1 MRRYLNKNYL
11 MFIIATSFI
20 CSAFVFPIITTLI
33 FSVLP
38 SFNNPAPSCVLVYYQ
53 TSNSLALTNNCGN
66 EQKVNIRIPFSFE
79 VLELGGDR
87 GVIGNRGGN
96 RCITLPPKSVY
107 LTAWRFGKFDRLES
121 CRFRFW

>member
-1 MRRYLNKNYL
+1 MRRYLNKKNL
-11 MFIIATSFI
+11 MFIIGTII

-66 EQKVNIRIPFSFE
+66 EQKVNIRIPFSFK

-96 RCITLPPKSVY
+96 RCITLPPNSVY

-121 CRFRFW
+121 CRW